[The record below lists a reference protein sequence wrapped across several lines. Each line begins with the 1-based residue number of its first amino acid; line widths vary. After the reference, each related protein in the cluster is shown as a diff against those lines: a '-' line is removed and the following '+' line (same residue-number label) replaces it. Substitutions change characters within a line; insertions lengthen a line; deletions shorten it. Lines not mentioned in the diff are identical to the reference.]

1 MIYFTAWY
9 WQILCHMVGLSV
21 CCLTIIFIISSRVGE
36 KHEAVRK
43 SDQDHINSFDVE
55 DLLKKVKEHSGTAFR
70 SVYSIT
76 DKEQTEFKELLGG
89 LETERHNALN
99 YTEDL
104 PDPDIRSGR
113 GDSSPIIENN
123 GTEDEAA
130 EPYRQV
136 LDLASKGLG
145 VDRIA
150 RQMKMA
156 RGEIELILKLRR
168 QFCKAYGNGKQRPAF
183 LH

>member
-21 CCLTIIFIISSRVGE
+21 CCLTIIFIISSRVGK

-55 DLLKKVKEHSGTAFR
+55 ASLKKVKEHSGTAFR
-70 SVYSIT
+70 TVYNIT
-76 DKEQTEFKELLGG
+76 DKEQTEFKELLGE
-89 LETERHNALN
+89 LKTEGHNTLN
-99 YTEDL
+99 YIDDF

-113 GDSSPIIENN
+113 GNSTCITGNN
-123 GTEDEAA
+123 GTEDEVD